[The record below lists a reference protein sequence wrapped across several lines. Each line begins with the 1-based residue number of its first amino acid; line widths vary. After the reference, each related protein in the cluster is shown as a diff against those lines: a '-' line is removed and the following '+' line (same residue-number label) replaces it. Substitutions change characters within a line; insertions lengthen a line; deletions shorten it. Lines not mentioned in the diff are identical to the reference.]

1 MTNVPVSVTSR
12 SRYFRYYA
20 FLWGMKKTV
29 LLILLLAT
37 ACGLQQVEVDVHSSS
52 DGVWRGPSY
61 GRYMS
66 GTCYALG
73 LDYPDGYDWKSATG
87 EDGTKCSLV
96 MFADGIPVLRVR
108 TGEGYEASSDI
119 LRHRIR
125 KGKLYSDYTDG
136 VTTVIK
142 EDGKELV
149 RYEGAEEIICL
160 EPVGGRIHTI
170 GKPPGGTG
178 FTYRVDG
185 VCLVQRDSATVYPHL
200 DEYGGR
206 VGFCFSN
213 TVRDADGCH
222 QHYYCVTGGK
232 VERVEVGPDVTMV
245 WDMCMSSGHP
255 CVAVS
260 RKDKAPVVI
269 FGDGSESDSSM
280 NITDMVSCSFC
291 DSETLCVCFRFG
303 QISPPLMTDVLWM
316 GDERLTIFGLGCTLS
331 AVCVDEYGF
340 SAVIN
345 PSDETDGEI
354 YDSDDFHPMP
364 EGYAVISR
372 ECIARKDDVLHVALS
387 STAGGPP
394 VIWTPVGSDTLSI
407 NGPLFCLR

>member
-1 MTNVPVSVTSR
+1 MTDVPVSVTSG
-12 SRYFRYYA
+12 SRYFSYYA
-20 FLWGMKKTV
+20 FLWGMKKIV
-29 LLILLLAT
+29 LLMLLLLT
-37 ACGLQQVEVDVHSSS
+37 SCGLKQVDMEIHSGS
-52 DGVWRGPSY
+52 DGVWLGPSY
-61 GRYMS
+61 GKHMS

-73 LDYPDGYDWKSATG
+73 LDYPKGYDWKSG
-87 EDGTKCSLV
+87 QLNEDMECDVV
-96 MFADGIPVLRVR
+96 MFADGIPVLRIR
-108 TGEGYEASSDI
+108 TGDGYEVSTDI

-125 KGKLYSDYTDG
+125 DGKLYSDYTDG
-136 VTTVIK
+136 ITTVIK
-142 EDGKELV
+142 EDGKELM

-160 EPVGGRIHTI
+160 ETVDGRIHTI
-170 GKPPGGTG
+170 GKPPGGAG
-178 FTYRVDG
+178 FSYRVDG
-185 VCLVQRDSATVYPHL
+185 DCLVRRDSATVYPHL
-200 DEYGGR
+200 DEHDGR
-206 VGFCFSN
+206 VGFCFSS
-213 TVRDADGCH
+213 TVRDAGGSRQ
-222 QHYYCVTGGK
+222 QHYCVTGGK
-232 VERVEVGPDVTMV
+232 VVRVEVGPEVTKV
-245 WDMCMSSGHP
+245 WDTRMVSGYPCM
-255 CVAVS
+255 AVS
-260 RKDKAPVVI
+260 RKEKAPVII
-269 FGDGSESDSSM
+269 FGDGSESDSNM

-291 DSETLCVCFRFG
+291 DSEPLCLCFRFG
-303 QISPPLMTDVLWM
+303 QLSPALMTDVLWM